1 MAKTFPIQIVKT
13 RGKQDIFKKEAGG
26 SNELPDWVNDDA
38 IRRNSNIIIHQLDL
52 LEEELERRIETED
65 NPVPFLM
72 TATLHENAT
81 AKSYRS
87 SSRAIFDAENKRN
100 IIGMDSVRNLIVK
113 IANHTDIQAIK
124 NNVQGVSGHTISKD
138 KKCGVASVVE
148 FKRYVPAYDADALV
162 GNVAKVKLADFLDLD
177 VNRNAEEHFIENCH
191 KSGIDATIYNYSEET
206 KIFRVIINSTDTVER
221 LATMDGV
228 ISIKPMPYF
237 EISASPEPY
246 NTQLPVL
253 NPKEDE
259 EYAEVGLLD
268 SGVECIPHLSPWM
281 RGDNQNIAGLAK
293 QDIDTRHG
301 TAVAGIILYGDE
313 LQGEHYTGCKPM
325 WLTSCIVNTD
335 PSKVEIEETEMVEYI
350 RTAVVNNPSVKVWN
364 LSQGTKT
371 EVTDDSFSD
380 FAIFLDSLQKEYGVL
395 ICKSAGNQKHPETGS
410 LRITQGADSVRS
422 LVVGSISHDKQDPS
436 EGEINERSPFSRI
449 GFGPE
454 FLVKPD
460 VVHYGGNMITGVQSF
475 SFTGYQCSICKGTS
489 FSTPRVTAL
498 AASLGKALSGDFNPL
513 LIKAL
518 IIHSSEYPGTANAS
532 TDVLLK
538 ELGYGLPA
546 PIDDILNND
555 ADEFTMVFQ
564 PTINRGEDY
573 QILDFPFPSSMV
585 DEDGYFYGDI
595 TVTLVT
601 DPILKPSEGS
611 EYCQTDVDVKI
622 ETHEGSRYFVL
633 GAAGTPKT
641 YRNAYR
647 LGKPTVNVLAK
658 DNYTSK
664 AFKTATLRERT
675 LIATSGKYQ
684 PTKKY
689 HVSLENMTKSHKEK
703 ALKSDRSWCMKLTT
717 LYRDATE
724 AEYSLDG
731 VIEEVHAVVIVTIR
745 DPKKKGQVYNECM
758 QLLEQRNFE
767 HSNIL
772 VENRIDIQQ

>member
-1 MAKTFPIQIVKT
+1 MEKTLPIQIVET

-26 SNELPDWVNDDA
+26 SNELPDWVNDNA
-38 IRRNSNIIIHQLDL
+38 IKRNSDIIIHQLDL
-52 LEEELERRIETED
+52 LEDELKNKI
-65 NPVPFLM
+65 NSVPVLM
-72 TATLHENAT
+72 TATLHEKAT

-87 SSRAIFDAENKRN
+87 SSRAIFDTENKRN

-113 IANHTDIQAIK
+113 VASHSDIQAIK
-124 NNVQGVSGHTISKD
+124 NNVQGGTGHTISKD
-138 KKCGVASVVE
+138 KKCGIASVVE

-162 GNVAKVKLADFLDLD
+162 GKVAKVKLADFLDLN
-177 VNRNAEEHFIENCH
+177 VNRNAEEHFIENC
-191 KSGIDATIYNYSEET
+191 KNNGIKATICNYSEDT
-206 KIFRVIINSTDTVER
+206 KIFRVIIDSADTVER

-246 NTQLPVL
+246 NTHLQVL
-253 NPKEDE
+253 SPKEDE

-268 SGVECIPHLSPWM
+268 SGVEDIPHLRPWM
-281 RGDNQNIAGLAK
+281 RGDNQNIAGLDK
-293 QDIDTRHG
+293 YDIDTGHG

-335 PSKVEIEETEMVEYI
+335 SSKAVIEETELVEHI
-350 RTAVVNNPSVKVWN
+350 KTAVTKNPNVKVWN

-371 EVTDDSFSD
+371 EVSDDCFSD
-380 FAIFLDSLQKEYGVL
+380 FGIFLDSLQKEYGIL
-395 ICKSAGNQKHPETGS
+395 ICKSAGNQVNPEKGE
-410 LRITQGADSVRS
+410 LRITHGADSIRS
-422 LVVGSISHDKQDPS
+422 LVVGSISHDKQDS
-436 EGEINERSPFSRI
+436 KDGEINERSPFSRI

-475 SFTGYQCSICKGTS
+475 SFSGYQCNSYKGTS

-498 AASLGKALSGDFNPL
+498 AATLGKAISGKFNAL

-518 IIHSSEYPGTANAS
+518 IIHSSEYPGTKNTS
-532 TDVLLK
+532 SDDLLK
-538 ELGYGLPA
+538 EQGYGLPA
-546 PIDDILNND
+546 PIKDILNND
-555 ADEFTMVFQ
+555 DDEFTMVFQ

-573 QILDFPFPSSMV
+573 QILDFPYPSSMV
-585 DEDGYFYGDI
+585 DDNGYFYGDI

-601 DPILKPSEGS
+601 DPILRPTEGS

-622 ETHEGSRYFVL
+622 ETHEGNRYFVL

-647 LGKPTVNVLAK
+647 LGKPIVNVLAK
-658 DNYTSK
+658 DNYSSK
-664 AFKTATLRERT
+664 TFNTTNLRERT
-675 LIATSGKYQ
+675 LISKFGKYQ

-689 HVSLENMTKSHKEK
+689 HVNLENMTKSHKEK
-703 ALKSDRSWCMKLTT
+703 ALKSGRSWCMKLTT

-724 AEYSLDG
+724 AEYSIDG
-731 VIEEVHAVVIVTIR
+731 VLDEIHAVVIVTIR
-745 DPKKKGQVYNECM
+745 DPKKKGLVYNECM
-758 QLLEQRNFE
+758 QLLKQRNFE
-767 HSNIL
+767 HSNIH
-772 VENRIDIQQ
+772 VENRINIQQ

>member
-1 MAKTFPIQIVKT
+1 M
-13 RGKQDIFKKEAGG
+13 
-26 SNELPDWVNDDA
+26 
-38 IRRNSNIIIHQLDL
+38 
-52 LEEELERRIETED
+52 EEEET
-65 NPVPFLM
+65 PVPVLM

-87 SSRAIFDAENKRN
+87 SSRAIFDTEEKRN
-100 IIGMDSVRNLIVK
+100 IIGMASVRNLIVK
-113 IANHTDIQAIK
+113 VANHADIQAIK
-124 NNVQGVSGHTISKD
+124 KNVQGTPGHSINKD
-138 KKCGVASVVE
+138 KKCGIASVVE
-148 FKRYVPAYDADALV
+148 FKRYVPTYNANELV
-162 GNVAKVKLADFLDLD
+162 GKVAKVRLADFLDINI
-177 VNRNAEEHFIENCH
+177 NRNAEKHFMEECR
-191 KSGIDATIYNYSEET
+191 KSGIAATVCKYSDEA
-206 KIFRVIINSTDTVER
+206 KIFRVVVNSSDTMER

-237 EISASPEPY
+237 EITASPEPY

-253 NPKEDE
+253 SPKEGE

-268 SGVECIPHLSPWM
+268 SGVDDIPHLRPWM
-281 RGDNQNIAGLAK
+281 RGDNQNIADLDEL
-293 QDIDTRHG
+293 DIDKGHG
-301 TAVAGIILYGDE
+301 TAVAGIMLYGDE

-325 WLTSCIVNTD
+325 WLTSCVVNTD
-335 PSKVEIEETEMVEYI
+335 PSRAKIEEIEMVEYI
-350 RTAVVNNPSVKVWN
+350 RTAVANNPNVKVWN
-364 LSQGTKT
+364 LSQGTNT
-371 EVTDDSFSD
+371 EVTDDCFSD
-380 FAIFLDSLQKEYGVL
+380 FAIFLDSLQKEHGIL
-395 ICKSAGNQKHPETGS
+395 ICKSAGNQAHPETGR
-410 LRITQGADSVRS
+410 LRITHGADSIRS

-436 EGEINERSPFSRI
+436 EGEKNERSPFSRI

-454 FLVKPD
+454 YLVKPD

-475 SFTGYQCSICKGTS
+475 SFTGYQCNLCKGTS

-498 AASLGKALSGDFNPL
+498 AASLGKALSGVFNPL
-513 LIKAL
+513 LVKAL
-518 IIHSSEYPGTANAS
+518 IIHSSEYPGTTNAS
-532 TDVLLK
+532 SDTLLK
-538 ELGYGLPA
+538 EQGYGLPA
-546 PIDDILNND
+546 PIGDILNND

-564 PTINRGEDY
+564 PTISRGEDY
-573 QILDFPFPSSMV
+573 QILDFPYPSSLV

-595 TVTLVT
+595 IVTLVT

-622 ETHEGSRYFVL
+622 ETHQGSRYFVL

-658 DNYTSK
+658 DNYSSK
-664 AFKTATLRERT
+664 TFNIITLRERT

-731 VIEEVHAVVIVTIR
+731 VLDEVHAVVIVTIR
-745 DPKKKGQVYNECM
+745 DPKKRGVVYDECM

-772 VENRIDIQQ
+772 VENRIDVRQ

>member
-38 IRRNSNIIIHQLDL
+38 IRRNSDIIIHQLDL

-124 NNVQGVSGHTISKD
+124 NNVQGVPGHTISKD

-281 RGDNQNIAGLAK
+281 RGDDQDIAGLAK

-350 RTAVVNNPSVKVWN
+350 RTAVVNNPNVKVWN

-460 VVHYGGNMITGVQSF
+460 VVHYGGNIVFGLASAQHSTGFV
-475 SFTGYQCSICKGTS
+475 GCAEIC
-489 FSTPRVTAL
+489 
-498 AASLGKALSGDFNPL
+498 
-513 LIKAL
+513 
-518 IIHSSEYPGTANAS
+518 
-532 TDVLLK
+532 
-538 ELGYGLPA
+538 
-546 PIDDILNND
+546 
-555 ADEFTMVFQ
+555 
-564 PTINRGEDY
+564 
-573 QILDFPFPSSMV
+573 
-585 DEDGYFYGDI
+585 
-595 TVTLVT
+595 
-601 DPILKPSEGS
+601 
-611 EYCQTDVDVKI
+611 
-622 ETHEGSRYFVL
+622 
-633 GAAGTPKT
+633 
-641 YRNAYR
+641 
-647 LGKPTVNVLAK
+647 
-658 DNYTSK
+658 
-664 AFKTATLRERT
+664 
-675 LIATSGKYQ
+675 
-684 PTKKY
+684 
-689 HVSLENMTKSHKEK
+689 
-703 ALKSDRSWCMKLTT
+703 
-717 LYRDATE
+717 
-724 AEYSLDG
+724 
-731 VIEEVHAVVIVTIR
+731 VI
-745 DPKKKGQVYNECM
+745 C
-758 QLLEQRNFE
+758 
-767 HSNIL
+767 
-772 VENRIDIQQ
+772 

>member
-1 MAKTFPIQIVKT
+1 MAKTLPIQVVQT
-13 RGKQDIFKKEAGG
+13 RGKQDVFKKEAGG
-26 SNELPDWVNDDA
+26 SKELPDWVNDDA
-38 IRRNSNIIIHQLDL
+38 IRTNSNIIINQLDL
-52 LEEELERRIETED
+52 LEVELERKIEKED
-65 NPVPFLM
+65 NPVPVLM
-72 TATLHENAT
+72 TATLHEKAT

-87 SSRAIFDAENKRN
+87 STRAIFDTEDKRN
-100 IIGMDSVRNLIVK
+100 IIGVDSVRNLIVK
-113 IANHTDIQAIK
+113 VASHSDIQAIK
-124 NNVQGVSGHTISKD
+124 NNVQGGTGHTISKD
-138 KKCGVASVVE
+138 KKCGIASVVE

-162 GNVAKVKLADFLDLD
+162 GKVAKVKLADFLDLN
-177 VNRNAEEHFIENCH
+177 VNRNAEEHFIENC
-191 KSGIDATIYNYSEET
+191 KNNGIKATICNYSEDA
-206 KIFRVIINSTDTVER
+206 KIFRVIIDSADTVER

-228 ISIKPMPYF
+228 ISIMPMPYF
-237 EISASPEPY
+237 EISASPEPN

-253 NPKEDE
+253 SPKEGE

-268 SGVECIPHLSPWM
+268 SGVEDIPHISPWM
-281 RGDNQNIAGLAK
+281 RGDNQNIAGLDK
-293 QDIDTRHG
+293 HDIDTGHG
-301 TAVAGIILYGDE
+301 TTVAGIILYGDE

-335 PSKVEIEETEMVEYI
+335 PSNAEIEESEMIEYI
-350 RTAVVNNPSVKVWN
+350 RTAVINNPNVKVWN

-371 EVTDDSFSD
+371 EETDDCFSD
-380 FAIFLDSLQKEYGVL
+380 FAIFLDSLKKEYGVL
-395 ICKSAGNQKHPETGS
+395 ICKSAGNQEHPETGK

-422 LVVGSISHDKQDPS
+422 LVVGSISHAKQDS
-436 EGEINERSPFSRI
+436 RDGEVNERSPFSRI

-454 FLVKPD
+454 FIVKPD

-475 SFTGYQCSICKGTS
+475 SFTGYQCNTCKGTS

-498 AASLGKALSGDFNPL
+498 AASLGKALSGVFNPL

-518 IIHSSEYPGTANAS
+518 IIHSSEYPGITNVS
-532 TDVLLK
+532 SDVLLK
-538 ELGYGLPA
+538 EQGYGLPA

-573 QILDFPFPSSMV
+573 QILDFPYPSSMV
-585 DEDGYFYGDI
+585 DEEGYFYGDI

-641 YRNAYR
+641 FRNAYR

-658 DNYTSK
+658 DNYSSK
-664 AFKTATLRERT
+664 TLKTATLRERT
-675 LIATSGKYQ
+675 LIARSGKYQ

-703 ALKSDRSWCMKLTT
+703 ALKGNRSWCMKLTT

-724 AEYSLDG
+724 AEYSIDG
-731 VIEEVHAVVIVTIR
+731 VLDEVHAVVIITIR
-745 DPKKKGQVYNECM
+745 DPKKKGRVYNECM